1 MIDPNQI
8 NSGSDY
14 AQLVIENILETERT
28 LPVDQQ
34 MPLDLLTHLTKL
46 IETEADK
53 YYAEYII
60 GKRETFLF
68 SDVELTDLF
77 DKAGELY
84 VGDIL
89 DGLVDKDI
97 LEVSVDENGEFLY
110 GLSELGKQ
118 VTEQQPKKRGRK
130 PKKKLKVF

>member
-1 MIDPNQI
+1 MINPNDI

-14 AQLVIENILETERT
+14 AQTVIDAILETERT

-53 YYAEYII
+53 HYAEYII

-68 SDVELTDLF
+68 SDVELNDLF
-77 DKAGELY
+77 NKAGELY
-84 VGDIL
+84 VGDMI
-89 DGLVDKDI
+89 DGLVDKDM
-97 LEVSVDENGEFLY
+97 LEVSIDENGEMLY
-110 GLSELGKQ
+110 GI
-118 VTEQQPKKRGRK
+118 TEKGRKATEMFDQSKKRGRK
-130 PKKKLKVF
+130 PKK

>member
-34 MPLDLLTHLTKL
+34 MPIDLLTHLTKL
-46 IETEADK
+46 VETEADK

-60 GKRETFLF
+60 GKRETFIF
-68 SDVELTDLF
+68 NDVELIDLF
-77 DKAGELY
+77 NKAGELY

-89 DGLVDKDI
+89 DGLVDKDM

-118 VTEQQPKKRGRK
+118 VTEQQSKKRGRK
-130 PKKKLKVF
+130 PKK

>member
-1 MIDPNQI
+1 MINPNDI

-14 AQLVIENILETERT
+14 AQTVIDAILETERT

-53 YYAEYII
+53 HYAEYII

-68 SDVELTDLF
+68 SDVDLVNMF
-77 DKAGELY
+77 ERAGELY
-84 VGDIL
+84 VSDMI
-89 DGLVDKDI
+89 DGLVDKDM
-97 LEVSVDENGEFLY
+97 LEVSVDEKGEFLY
-110 GLSELGKQ
+110 GLSEKGKK
-118 VTEQQPKKRGRK
+118 VVEADQPKKRGRK
-130 PKKKLKVF
+130 PKK

>member
-1 MIDPNQI
+1 MIDPNNI

-14 AQLVIENILETERT
+14 AQIVIDAILETEST

-53 YYAEYII
+53 HYAEYII

-77 DKAGELY
+77 NEAGELY
-84 VGDIL
+84 VSDMI
-89 DGLVDKDI
+89 DGLVDKEM
-97 LEVSVDENGEFLY
+97 LEVSIDENGEMLY
-110 GLSELGKQ
+110 GI
-118 VTEQQPKKRGRK
+118 TEKGRKATDMFEQSKKRDRK
-130 PKKKLKVF
+130 PKK

>member
-34 MPLDLLTHLTKL
+34 MPIDLLTHLTKL

-84 VGDIL
+84 VSDMI
-89 DGLVDKDI
+89 DGLVDKDM

-130 PKKKLKVF
+130 PKK

>member
-1 MIDPNQI
+1 MINPNEI
-8 NSGSDY
+8 NSGADY
-14 AQLVIENILETERT
+14 AQIVIDSILETEKT

-53 YYAEYII
+53 HYAAYII

-68 SDVELTDLF
+68 SDIELTDLF

-84 VGDIL
+84 VSDMI
-89 DGLVDKDI
+89 DGLVDKDM
-97 LEVSVDENGEFLY
+97 LEVSIDETGEFLY

-130 PKKKLKVF
+130 PKK

>member
-1 MIDPNQI
+1 MIDPNNI

-14 AQLVIENILETERT
+14 AQIVIDSILETERT

-46 IETEADK
+46 VEIEADK

-60 GKRETFLF
+60 GKRETFMF
-68 SDVELTDLF
+68 TDTELMDIF

-84 VGDIL
+84 VNDML
-89 DGLVDKDI
+89 DGLVDKDM
-97 LEVSVDENGEFLY
+97 LEVSIGENGEFLY
-110 GLSELGKQ
+110 GLTEKGKKASDLY
-118 VTEQQPKKRGRK
+118 ESKKRGRK
-130 PKKKLKVF
+130 PKK

>member
-34 MPLDLLTHLTKL
+34 MPIDLLTHLTKL
-46 IETEADK
+46 VETEADK

-68 SDVELTDLF
+68 SDVELIDLF

-84 VGDIL
+84 VSDIL
-89 DGLVDKDI
+89 NGLVDKDM

-130 PKKKLKVF
+130 PKK

>member
-34 MPLDLLTHLTKL
+34 MPIDLLTHLTKL
-46 IETEADK
+46 VETEADK

-60 GKRETFLF
+60 GKRETFIF
-68 SDVELTDLF
+68 SDVELIDLF
-77 DKAGELY
+77 NKAGELY

-89 DGLVDKDI
+89 DGLVDKDM

-118 VTEQQPKKRGRK
+118 VNELDN
-130 PKKKLKVF
+130 KKKHSRKSKKK

>member
-34 MPLDLLTHLTKL
+34 MPIDLLTHLTKL
-46 IETEADK
+46 VETEADK

-60 GKRETFLF
+60 GKRETFIF
-68 SDVELTDLF
+68 SDVELIDLF
-77 DKAGELY
+77 NKAGELY

-89 DGLVDKDI
+89 DDLVDKDM

-118 VTEQQPKKRGRK
+118 VTEQQSKKRGRK
-130 PKKKLKVF
+130 PKK

>member
-1 MIDPNQI
+1 MIDLNQI

-89 DGLVDKDI
+89 DGLVDKDM

-130 PKKKLKVF
+130 PKK

>member
-34 MPLDLLTHLTKL
+34 MPIDLLTHLTKL
-46 IETEADK
+46 VETEADK

-60 GKRETFLF
+60 GKRETFIF
-68 SDVELTDLF
+68 SDVELIDLF

-84 VGDIL
+84 VSDIL
-89 DGLVDKDI
+89 NGLVDKDM

-130 PKKKLKVF
+130 PKK

>member
-34 MPLDLLTHLTKL
+34 MPIDLLTHLTKL
-46 IETEADK
+46 VETEADK

-89 DGLVDKDI
+89 DSLVDKDM

-130 PKKKLKVF
+130 PKK

>member
-1 MIDPNQI
+1 MINPNEI
-8 NSGSDY
+8 NSGADY
-14 AQLVIENILETERT
+14 AQIVIDSILETEKT

-53 YYAEYII
+53 HYAAYII

-68 SDVELTDLF
+68 SDIELTDLF

-84 VGDIL
+84 VSDMI
-89 DGLVDKDI
+89 DGLVDKDM
-97 LEVSVDENGEFLY
+97 LEVSIDETGEFLY
-110 GLSELGKQ
+110 GLSEKGKQ
-118 VTEQQPKKRGRK
+118 AIGVDQPKKRGRK
-130 PKKKLKVF
+130 PKK

>member
-1 MIDPNQI
+1 MINPNEI

-14 AQLVIENILETERT
+14 AQIVIDSIIETEKT

-53 YYAEYII
+53 HYAAYII

-68 SDVELTDLF
+68 SDVELNDLF
-77 DKAGELY
+77 NKAGELY
-84 VGDIL
+84 VGDMI
-89 DGLVDKDI
+89 DGLVDKDM
-97 LEVSVDENGEFLY
+97 LEVSIDENGEMLY
-110 GLSELGKQ
+110 GI
-118 VTEQQPKKRGRK
+118 TEKGRKATDMFEQSKKRDRK
-130 PKKKLKVF
+130 PKK

>member
-1 MIDPNQI
+1 MIDPNNI

-14 AQLVIENILETERT
+14 AQIVIDNILEIERT

-34 MPLDLLTHLTKL
+34 MPFDLLTYLTKL

-53 YYAEYII
+53 YYTEYII

-68 SDVELTDLF
+68 NSVELTDLF
-77 DKAGELY
+77 NKAGELY

-89 DGLVDKDI
+89 DGLVDKDM
-97 LEVSVDENGEFLY
+97 LEVSIDETGEFLY
-110 GLSELGKQ
+110 GLSKKG
-118 VTEQQPKKRGRK
+118 EQAIGINQSKKRGRK
-130 PKKKLKVF
+130 SKK

>member
-1 MIDPNQI
+1 MINPNDI

-14 AQLVIENILETERT
+14 AQIVIDAILETEKT

-53 YYAEYII
+53 HYAEYII

-68 SDVELTDLF
+68 SDVELNDLF
-77 DKAGELY
+77 NKAGELY
-84 VGDIL
+84 VGDMI
-89 DGLVDKDI
+89 DGLVDKDM
-97 LEVSVDENGEFLY
+97 LEVSISADGEMLY
-110 GLSELGKQ
+110 GI
-118 VTEQQPKKRGRK
+118 TEKGRKATEMFDQPKKRGRK
-130 PKKKLKVF
+130 PKK

>member
-34 MPLDLLTHLTKL
+34 MPIDLLTHLTKL
-46 IETEADK
+46 VETEADK

-89 DGLVDKDI
+89 DGLVDKDM

-130 PKKKLKVF
+130 PKK

>member
-34 MPLDLLTHLTKL
+34 MPIDLLTHLTKL
-46 IETEADK
+46 VETEADK

-60 GKRETFLF
+60 GKRETFIF
-68 SDVELTDLF
+68 SDVELIDLF
-77 DKAGELY
+77 NKAGELY

-89 DGLVDKDI
+89 DGLVDKDM

-110 GLSELGKQ
+110 GLTELGKQ
-118 VTEQQPKKRGRK
+118 VNELDN
-130 PKKKLKVF
+130 KKKHSRKSKKK

>member
-34 MPLDLLTHLTKL
+34 MPIDLLTHLTKL
-46 IETEADK
+46 VETEADK

-60 GKRETFLF
+60 GKRETFIF
-68 SDVELTDLF
+68 SDVELIDLF
-77 DKAGELY
+77 NKAGELY

-89 DGLVDKDI
+89 DGLVDKDM

-118 VTEQQPKKRGRK
+118 VTEQQSKKRGRK
-130 PKKKLKVF
+130 PKK

>member
-1 MIDPNQI
+1 MINPNEI
-8 NSGSDY
+8 NSGADY
-14 AQLVIENILETERT
+14 AQIVINSILETEKT

-53 YYAEYII
+53 HYAAYII

-68 SDVELTDLF
+68 SDIELTDLF

-84 VGDIL
+84 VGDMI
-89 DGLVDKDI
+89 DGLVDKDM
-97 LEVSVDENGEFLY
+97 LEVSIDENGEMLY
-110 GLSELGKQ
+110 GITEKGKKA
-118 VTEQQPKKRGRK
+118 TDMFEQSKKRGRK
-130 PKKKLKVF
+130 PKK